1 MSSGAPV
8 YNFVTVVENTV
19 LYTCHVLR
27 EKILTLPSTH
37 THIQN
42 GDYVEVMDKS
52 FNFIVVIV
60 SQCVRTSQCQIVL
73 LKYIQFLFVKGI
85 SVTLSKRK
93 KGIRTIKN
101 S

>member
-19 LYTCHVLR
+19 LYACRVLR
-27 EKILTLPSTH
+27 EKILTSSQHTH
-37 THIQN
+37 T
-42 GDYVEVMDKS
+42 YKRVTVEVMNKS

-60 SQCVRTSQCQIVL
+60 SQCIHTSQCQIVL
-73 LKYIQFLFVKGI
+73 LKCIPFLFVKDI